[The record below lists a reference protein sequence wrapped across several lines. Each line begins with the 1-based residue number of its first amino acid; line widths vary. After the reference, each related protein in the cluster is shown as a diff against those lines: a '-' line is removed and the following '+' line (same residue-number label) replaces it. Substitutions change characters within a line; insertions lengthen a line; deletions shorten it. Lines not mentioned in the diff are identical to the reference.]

1 MAFLLFLGRD
11 RMFHV
16 EHPDEISVPASPSSA
31 NEVFD
36 SRVKLAVAYAVWLA
50 GAGIERG
57 LIGPREVDRLWER
70 HILNSAVLGDVID
83 DGSRVVDVGSGAGLP
98 GIPLA
103 IARSDLH
110 VQLLEPLLRRTTFL
124 KEVVEDL
131 GLNNVEVIRG
141 RAEERESIRAAGNAD
156 VVTSRAVAPLGK
168 LTGWSL
174 PLVRK
179 GGSMRALKGASV
191 SEELVRDAREI
202 KKFGGDA
209 GRVEVVGQSVLAE
222 PTQVVI
228 IERIK

>member
-1 MAFLLFLGRD
+1 
-11 RMFHV
+11 MFHV
-16 EHPDEISVPASPSSA
+16 EHPDEISVPAAPSSA
-31 NEVFD
+31 NEVFG
-36 SRVKLAVAYAVWLA
+36 SRVKLAEAYAVWLA

-83 DGSRVVDVGSGAGLP
+83 DDARVVDVGSGAGLP

-103 IARSDLH
+103 IARPDLH

-209 GRVEVVGQSVLAE
+209 GRVEVVGQSVLSE

>member
-1 MAFLLFLGRD
+1 M
-11 RMFHV
+11 
-16 EHPDEISVPASPSSA
+16 
-31 NEVFD
+31 
-36 SRVKLAVAYAVWLA
+36 WLA

-83 DGSRVVDVGSGAGLP
+83 DGARVVDVGSGAGLP

-103 IARSDLH
+103 IARPDLH

-141 RAEERESIRAAGNAD
+141 RAEERESISAAGNAD

-202 KKFGGDA
+202 KKFGGDS